1 MKRSTRILLA
11 GLVIELFLFGI
22 GAFLIN
28 QLKTGAMRPATSMEE
43 AITGITSTLGTVIGG
58 LAGIILVLY
67 FFARS
72 KERQQP

>member
-1 MKRSTRILLA
+1 MKRSTRILLT
-11 GLVIELFLFGI
+11 GLVMELFLFGI

-28 QLKTGAMRPATSMEE
+28 QLKTGAMRPTNSMEE
-43 AITGITSTLGTVIGG
+43 TITGITSTLGTVIGG

-67 FFARS
+67 FVARS